1 MTNSRMNPKV
11 EEFLSKPQKWK
22 EEFEQL
28 RNIVLDCELTEDFK
42 WMHPCYT
49 FEKKNIVLIHGFK
62 EYCAL
67 LFHKGALLKDAHGIL
82 VQQTE
87 NVNAARQIRFTNI
100 QEIVEMEAVLKA
112 YIHEAIE
119 VEKAGLQVKPKE
131 HKEFIIPEELENKF
145 AELPALKTAFEAL
158 TPGRQRA
165 YILHFSQP
173 KQSKTRESRIEKS
186 MEKIFAGK
194 GLTDCTCGHS
204 KRLPNCDGSHKHV

>member
-11 EEFLSKPQKWK
+11 DEFISKAKKWK
-22 EEFEQL
+22 EEYETL
-28 RNIVLDCELTEDFK
+28 RNIVLDCELTEEFK

-49 FEKKNIVLIHGFK
+49 FENKNIVLIHGFK

-82 VQQTE
+82 IQQTE
-87 NVNAARQIRFTNI
+87 NVQGARQIRFTNV
-100 QEIVEMEAVLKA
+100 QEIVATETILKA

-119 VEKAGLQVKPKE
+119 VEKAGLEVNYKKNT
-131 HKEFIIPEELENKF
+131 EFIIPEELQKKF
-145 AELPALKTAFEAL
+145 NEIPSLKTAFEAL

-173 KQSKTRESRIEKS
+173 KQSKTRESRVEKC
-186 MEKIFAGK
+186 MKKILYGK
-194 GLTDCTCGHS
+194 GLND
-204 KRLPNCDGSHKHV
+204 